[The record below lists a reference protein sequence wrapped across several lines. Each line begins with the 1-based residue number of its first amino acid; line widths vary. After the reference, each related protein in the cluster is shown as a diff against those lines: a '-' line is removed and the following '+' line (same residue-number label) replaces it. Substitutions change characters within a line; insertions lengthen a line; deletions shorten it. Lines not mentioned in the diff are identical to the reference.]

1 MTLQTELKKDL
12 AQAMKDRDT
21 AKKEALRV
29 ILGELSRADTKALED
44 KEVVRILKKLVK
56 SEKELLNKRE
66 EQDSE
71 YLQIIESYLPQMASE
86 EQIKSWIRE
95 NIDFSQFVN
104 RMQAMGPIMNHF
116 GETAD
121 GNSVKTILQQ
131 WPN

>member
-1 MTLQTELKKDL
+1 MTLQAKIKADL

-21 AKKEALRV
+21 AKKETLRV
-29 ILGELSRADTKALED
+29 VLGELSRADTKALED

-56 SEKELLNKRE
+56 SEKELLDKKE
-66 EQDSE
+66 KQDSE

-95 NIDFSQFVN
+95 NIDFSQFAN

-131 WPN
+131 WSS

>member
-29 ILGELSRADTKALED
+29 ILGELSRAVTKVLED